1 MPTFLLA
8 VAAAGFA
15 SWVFGAVWYTVLG
28 KPWQTALGLDPGAS
42 AQAGATPKDPCK
54 GQKMPLAPLV
64 VALLAALVMAAVLHQ
79 LLLGMGM
86 LGVMTVWDG
95 ALAGFTVGAGF
106 VLMSTLVNNLFQG
119 RKLLV
124 TVIDGAH
131 WVLALAIQGAVIAAL
146 T

>member
-1 MPTFLLA
+1 MPTFILA
-8 VAAAGFA
+8 VALAGLA
-15 SWVFGAVWYTVLG
+15 SWVFGAIWYTVLG
-28 KPWQTALGLDPGAS
+28 KPWQRALGHDPEA
-42 AQAGATPKDPCK
+42 CK
-54 GQKMPLAPLV
+54 GQKMPLTPLV

-106 VLMSTLVNNLFQG
+106 VLMTVLVNNLFQG
-119 RKLLV
+119 RKFLV

-131 WVLALAIQGAVIAAL
+131 WVLALTIQGAVIAAL